1 MNLKA
6 SDGRIQSA

>member
-6 SDGRIQSA
+6 SDKL